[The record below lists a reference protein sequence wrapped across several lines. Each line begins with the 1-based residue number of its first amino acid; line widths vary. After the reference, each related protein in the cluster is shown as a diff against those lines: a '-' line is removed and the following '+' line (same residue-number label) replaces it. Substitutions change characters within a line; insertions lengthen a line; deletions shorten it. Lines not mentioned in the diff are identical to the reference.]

1 MVKSLGA
8 KEVIDYTEEDFTK
21 NGQKYDIIFDAV
33 GRKVTS
39 QSKYK
44 NSLSK
49 NGVFVTT
56 DAQSV
61 LFKYMLNKKVIGYK
75 ASVDTE
81 KLDYFRELIE
91 SGKIKSVI
99 DKVYPL
105 NQVAEAHRDYEKGHT
120 KGKIVISVID

>member
-1 MVKSLGA
+1 
-8 KEVIDYTEEDFTK
+8 
-21 NGQKYDIIFDAV
+21 
-33 GRKVTS
+33 
-39 QSKYK
+39 
-44 NSLSK
+44 
-49 NGVFVTT
+49 
-56 DAQSV
+56 
-61 LFKYMLNKKVIGYK
+61 MLNKKVIGYK